1 MVANSE
7 AELKTYKKSA
17 GKMLIFFSRPLAQ
30 PRIGSG
36 YTENCDL
43 DSRQLSCPASM
54 KKAIITLA
62 EALIMHYSYGLI
74 RTMVSQCL
82 IRQKFVAF
90 RSDAFIMTVLYYS
103 LRILCIRLSVC
114 ADL

>member
-90 RSDAFIMTVLYYS
+90 RSDAF
-103 LRILCIRLSVC
+103 
-114 ADL
+114 